1 MEECTDLL
9 IVQCDFDDTI
19 TVGNVSA
26 SIRSAFG
33 PDNWQEMEDEYVA
46 GKLSVEES
54 NIRQFGL
61 VTASREEIEEFVRGD
76 VVIRYAFDEFV
87 DYCLGEDVRLVV
99 VSSGLDIY
107 VNTTIDT
114 LGFDH
119 LEVHAG
125 ATEVTPQGL
134 RVSYSDPAGAAITV
148 GFKDS
153 YVSHFKAEGHTVVY
167 IGDGQSDHG
176 PAALA
181 DYVIARDGLADQ
193 MDSLGMPYYQ
203 FENFDEVGKHVEE
216 IRRELAEAGK

>member
-1 MEECTDLL
+1 MLV
-9 IVQCDFDDTI
+9 VQCDFDDTI

-26 SIRSAFG
+26 AIRDAFG
-33 PDNWQEMEDEYVA
+33 LEGWREMEKDYVA

-61 VTASREEIEEFVRGD
+61 VKASREEIEEFVRGD

-87 DYCLGEDVRLVV
+87 DYCKGEDVRLVV

-107 VNTTIDT
+107 VNATFDA

-125 ATEVTPQGL
+125 AAEVTPGGVL
-134 RVSYSDPAGAAITV
+134 VSYSDPAGAAITV

-153 YVSHFKAEGHTVVY
+153 YVAHFKAQGHTVTY
-167 IGDGQSDHG
+167 IGDGLSDQA

-181 DYVIARDGLADQ
+181 DYVIARDGLAEHL
-193 MDSLGMPYYQ
+193 DSLGLPYYS
-203 FENFDEVGKHVEE
+203 FDNFDDVGKHVEE
-216 IRRELAEAGK
+216 IRQKLAEAGT

>member
-1 MEECTDLL
+1 ML

-26 SIRSAFG
+26 ALREAFG
-33 PDNWQEMEDEYVA
+33 PENWREMEEDYAA
-46 GKLSVEES
+46 GKLSVEQS

-61 VTASREEIEEFVRGD
+61 MKASRAEIEEFVRGD

-87 DYCLGEDVRLVV
+87 DYCQGEDVRLVV

-107 VNTTIDT
+107 VKTAIDS
-114 LGFDH
+114 LGFDR

-125 ATEVTPQGL
+125 ETCVTPQGL
-134 RVSYSDPAGAAITV
+134 RISYSDPTGAAITV

-153 YVSHFKAEGHTVVY
+153 YVSHFKAQGYTVVY
-167 IGDGQSDHG
+167 IGDGLSDHA

-181 DYVIARDGLADQ
+181 DYVIARDTLAEH
-193 MDSLGMPYYQ
+193 MEALGAPHFR
-203 FENFDEVGKHVEE
+203 FESFAEVGKHVEE
-216 IRRELAEAGK
+216 IRQELARAGI

>member
-1 MEECTDLL
+1 MLV
-9 IVQCDFDDTI
+9 VQCDFDDTI

-26 SIRSAFG
+26 AIRAAFG
-33 PDNWQEMEDEYVA
+33 PDNWQEMEDEYLA

-61 VTASREEIEEFVRGD
+61 VTASRREIEEFVRGD

-87 DYCLGEDVRLVV
+87 DYCRGEDVRLVV

-107 VNTTIDT
+107 VNATIDS

-125 ATEVTPQGL
+125 VTQITPRGL
-134 RVSYSDPAGAAITV
+134 RVSYSDPSGAGITV

-153 YVSHFKAEGHTVVY
+153 YVSHFKSQGHTVAY
-167 IGDGQSDHG
+167 IGDGLSDHA
-176 PAALA
+176 PAGLA
-181 DYVIARDGLADQ
+181 DYVIARDGLADH
-193 MDSLGMPYYQ
+193 MDSLGMPNYK
-203 FENFDEVGKHVEE
+203 FENFDDVGKHVEE
-216 IRRELAEAGK
+216 IRQMSLHSN